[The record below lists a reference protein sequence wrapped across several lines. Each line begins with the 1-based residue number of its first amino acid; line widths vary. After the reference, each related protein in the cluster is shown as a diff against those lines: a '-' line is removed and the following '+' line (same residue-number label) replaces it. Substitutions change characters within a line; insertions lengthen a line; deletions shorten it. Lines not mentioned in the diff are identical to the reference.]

1 MKKKQKVHYYELV
14 YLRLILLQS
23 KRRKTHILDTLL
35 YEMQQMRLL
44 ISSLKSKEEIN
55 RGRFFSC
62 LIFNFVKIGQTLAMF
77 ICMVYKVRF
86 QVWIDHV
93 HRTEM
98 KNYENN

>member
-35 YEMQQMRLL
+35 YEMQEMRLL
-44 ISSLKSKEEIN
+44 ISSLKEEIH
-55 RGRFFSC
+55 RSRLFSC

-77 ICMVYKVRF
+77 ICTVYKVRF

-93 HRTEM
+93 RRTEM